1 MRTGIFIAIF
11 LLVVI
16 GICSTTK
23 IVFAKG
29 ETSSGSGYNY
39 WQEFHGHSIIGASGF
54 FTAGGSCVKGQVQ
67 YFSGTNGGS
76 DIENGGQLPIPND
89 GRILSLAVNTYYNTL
104 DANAEI
110 TVRLN
115 GKDTALKITVPSS
128 STSVQTTT
136 ANINMSVDD
145 LVSLEVDATAAE
157 TGGMKF
163 NATYAF
169 KLK

>member
-1 MRTGIFIAIF
+1 
-11 LLVVI
+11 
-16 GICSTTK
+16 
-23 IVFAKG
+23 
-29 ETSSGSGYNY
+29 
-39 WQEFHGHSIIGASGF
+39 
-54 FTAGGSCVKGQVQ
+54 
-67 YFSGTNGGS
+67 
-76 DIENGGQLPIPND
+76 
-89 GRILSLAVNTYYNTL
+89 LSLAVNTYYNTL

-115 GKDTALKITVPSS
+115 AKDTALKITVPSS

-136 ANINMSVDD
+136 ANINMSVGD

>member
-23 IVFAKG
+23 IVFAKE

-39 WQEFHGHSIIGASGF
+39 WQEFHGHSPIGVSGF
-54 FTAGGSCVKGQVQ
+54 FTAGGSCFKGQVQ
-67 YFSGTNGGS
+67 YFNGTNGGS
-76 DIENGGQLPIPND
+76 DIESGGQLPIPTD
-89 GRILSLAVNTYYNTL
+89 GRILSLAVNTYSNTL
-104 DANAEI
+104 DANAVI
-110 TVRLN
+110 TVRLS
-115 GKDTALKITVPSS
+115 GADTALKITVPAS

-136 ANINMSVDD
+136 ANIHMSAGD
-145 LVSLEVDATAAE
+145 LVTLEVDATAAE